1 MPKKATLILAVVLL
15 AIGAAL
21 RYHYF
26 YLEQYAL
33 KLLIAISILI
43 FACAVLIRMLRTRS
57 LTYWDSLAYAVV
69 VVILCGL
76 TFESAA
82 GNKRKN
88 QKYLEK
94 LAGIINRYSEK
105 HDRLPDSVEEA
116 LAVWEILPNRGDAD
130 GNGFQY
136 IRLGNRIFVMRSFGS
151 NQKNDFG
158 AADDVQLNYLN
169 RTSVTFEQLS
179 NWVRSEGTADEKEL
193 LALYFPA
200 LQRD

>member
-1 MPKKATLILAVVLL
+1 MPKRATVVLACVL
-15 AIGAAL
+15 LSIGVVL
-21 RYHYF
+21 RFHYF

-43 FACAVLIRMLRTRS
+43 FAGSVLIRLLRTRS
-57 LTYWDSLAYAVV
+57 LTYRDSLAYAVA

-105 HDRLPDSVEEA
+105 NDRLPDSVEEA
-116 LAVWEILPNRGDAD
+116 LEVWEMLPNRGDAD
-130 GNGFQY
+130 GNGYQY
-136 IRLGNRIFVMRSFGS
+136 IRLSDRIFFMRTLGA

-179 NWVRSEGTADEKEL
+179 SWVRSEGTADEKEL

-200 LQRD
+200 RQRN